1 MRLQR
6 TGMTLIEVCAAVT
19 LSAAMMAV
27 AVSLLH
33 GLFMAERS
41 TRESIREN
49 GVVNSLA
56 DQFRR
61 DAHATP
67 VAGVSAGDGLQFAPD
82 ADRTVNYRVEA
93 GEVVRAES
101 TGRGV
106 RRQPFPLPPGTAA
119 TFEGPAEKGPAIVRL
134 VIARAEAEDRLAAGL
149 PLPIVVE
156 AVCGRDHRFDLPV
169 DPAGEEIDE

>member
-1 MRLQR
+1 MNLRR
-6 TGMTLIEVCAAVT
+6 TGMTLIEVSTAVT
-19 LSAAMMAV
+19 LSAALMAV

-33 GLFMAERS
+33 GLFKAERS
-41 TRESIREN
+41 TRASIREN

-67 VAGVSAGDGLQFAPD
+67 VAGVSAGDGLQFALD
-82 ADRTVNYRVEA
+82 ADRTVSYRVEA
-93 GEVVRAES
+93 GEVVRTES
-101 TGRGV
+101 TGGGV
-106 RRQPFPLPPGTAA
+106 RQQSFPLPPGTVA
-119 TFEGPAEKGPAIVRL
+119 TIEGPGATGPAIVRL
-134 VIARAEAEDRLAAGL
+134 VIVAADEAKRRPAGP

-156 AVCGRDHRFDLPV
+156 AVCGRDHRFDLPD